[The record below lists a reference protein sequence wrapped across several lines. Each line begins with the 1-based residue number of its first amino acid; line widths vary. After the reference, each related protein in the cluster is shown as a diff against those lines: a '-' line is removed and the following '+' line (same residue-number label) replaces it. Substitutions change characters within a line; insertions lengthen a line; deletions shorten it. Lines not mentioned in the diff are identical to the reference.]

1 MPLTPV
7 SYAGEV
13 HDDHGNSH
21 RPILMGRSRK
31 RTVAHSAL
39 AATLTGR
46 AIAGHLTLPL
56 LLTVR
61 GLPFLGLLLLRPSES
76 TLLVAGAQVRDGRL
90 PLVLAVAAAAI
101 GAVSADLLG
110 YLAGRLWGSAAVNRL
125 TGRHTHGA
133 GRLVVRA
140 QDLVRDRGTLAVVA
154 ARPMVITHGIVP
166 VLAGVAGMAVG
177 RFLAA
182 ALAGAV
188 VWAAAW
194 IAGGAGLVAAWS
206 ALPVPARYAVA
217 GTALAVA
224 LSYAAACVVR
234 RSCPRLGT
242 VLNGA

>member
-1 MPLTPV
+1 M
-7 SYAGEV
+7 
-13 HDDHGNSH
+13 HDDDANGH
-21 RPILMGRSRK
+21 RSILMGHRQK
-31 RTVAHSAL
+31 RAVAHSAL

-46 AIAGHLTLPL
+46 AVAGHLTLPL

-90 PLVLAVAAAAI
+90 PLVLAVVAAAI
-101 GAVSADLLG
+101 GAVVGDLLG
-110 YLAGRLWGSAAVNRL
+110 YLAGRLWGSAAVTRL
-125 TGRHTHGA
+125 TGRHTHRA

-140 QDLVRDRGTLAVVA
+140 QDFVRDRGTLAVVA
-154 ARPMVITHGIVP
+154 ARPMVVAHGIVP

-206 ALPVPARYAVA
+206 ALSVPARYAV
-217 GTALAVA
+217 GVVALAAA
-224 LSYAAACVVR
+224 LAYAGACLIR
-234 RSCPRLGT
+234 RSCPRLGG
-242 VLNGA
+242 VLGGA